1 MSGLEKVLETTL
13 GKAGGLEPATL
24 GKSEHFAF
32 SDKDKRQLISQLGAA
47 SKFNN
52 GMIIVIII
60 LHVVLFATAVFL
72 VFYFLSDPKVIKYL
86 LGGSVFSIM
95 VLVYSLIHLLR
106 LKFAND
112 FMRATLPYLPPEKA
126 MIVIQST
133 YFRLRNRKW
142 L

>member
-13 GKAGGLEPATL
+13 GKAGGLEPAKL
-24 GKSEHFAF
+24 GKSEGF
-32 SDKDKRQLISQLGAA
+32 SFSEKDKKQLISQLGEA
-47 SKFNN
+47 SKFND

-60 LHVVLFATAVFL
+60 LHIVLFATAVFV

-95 VLVYSLIHLLR
+95 VLVYSLIHLL
-106 LKFAND
+106 KIKSAND
-112 FMRATLPYLPPEKA
+112 FMRATLPYLPPEEA
-126 MIVIQST
+126 MVVIQST
-133 YFRLRNRKW
+133 YFRLKTGKW